1 MENQILNGEGQ
12 KPPGAGVAKSSLE
25 AGERDFAVG
34 GGGRAPAGSVGANVM
49 GGGAELSV
57 DGPTAEDL
65 EMAGNLR
72 TVLHR
77 VIKILRRE
85 TRNDAELSLTERS
98 TLGMLYNH
106 GELLPSDIAK
116 LEKVSTQSISQV
128 VNHLF
133 ELNYIYKNPSTEDKR
148 KVLLSLTPAGK
159 AYVEQLR
166 KDKQEW
172 LAHALHERVSAEEK
186 VQLVAALKVLTK
198 LVEE

>member
-1 MENQILNGEGQ
+1 MEDKFLGGI
-12 KPPGAGVAKSSLE
+12 GA
-25 AGERDFAVG
+25 
-34 GGGRAPAGSVGANVM
+34 
-49 GGGAELSV
+49 GGAELDL
-57 DGPTAEDL
+57 DGPTGQDL
-65 EMAGNLR
+65 EIAGNLR

-116 LEKVSTQSISQV
+116 MEKVSTQSVSQV

-159 AYVEQLR
+159 GYVEQLR

-172 LAHALHERVSAEEK
+172 LAHALHEKVSPEEK
-186 VQLVAALKVLTK
+186 EQIVAALKVLAK
-198 LVEE
+198 LVDE

>member
-1 MENQILNGEGQ
+1 MENKFSHWVGGAKSPLATEGQGFTGGGEG
-12 KPPGAGVAKSSLE
+12 P
-25 AGERDFAVG
+25 
-34 GGGRAPAGSVGANVM
+34 
-49 GGGAELSV
+49 
-57 DGPTAEDL
+57 DGPTAQDL
-65 EMAGNLR
+65 EIAGNLR

-77 VIKILRRE
+77 VVKILRRE
-85 TRNDAELSLTERS
+85 TRNGAELSETERS

-116 LEKVSTQSISQV
+116 MEKVSTQSVSQV

-159 AYVEQLR
+159 AYVEQRR

-172 LAHALHERVSAEEK
+172 LAHALHEKVSPEEK
-186 VQLVAALKVLTK
+186 AQIVAALKVLTK
-198 LVEE
+198 LVDE

>member
-1 MENQILNGEGQ
+1 MENEILNG
-12 KPPGAGVAKSSLE
+12 
-25 AGERDFAVG
+25 VG
-34 GGGRAPAGSVGANVM
+34 GAKFSLGFGEHGSVG
-49 GGGAELSV
+49 GAEGP
-57 DGPTAEDL
+57 DGPTAQDL
-65 EMAGNLR
+65 EIAGNLR

-116 LEKVSTQSISQV
+116 MEKVSTQSVSQV

-172 LAHALHERVSAEEK
+172 LAHALHEKVSAEEK
-186 VQLVAALKVLTK
+186 EQLIAALKVLVK
-198 LVEE
+198 LVDE

>member
-1 MENQILNGEGQ
+1 MENQIIKEGEGQ
-12 KPPGAGVAKSSLE
+12 RALTHG
-25 AGERDFAVG
+25 VG
-34 GGGRAPAGSVGANVM
+34 GIGS
-49 GGGAELSV
+49 AE
-57 DGPTAEDL
+57 GPTAQDL
-65 EMAGNLR
+65 EIAGNLR

-106 GELLPSDIAK
+106 GELLPSDIARM
-116 LEKVSTQSISQV
+116 EKVSTQSVSQV

-166 KDKQEW
+166 RDKQEW
-172 LAHALHERVSAEEK
+172 LAHALHEKVSPEEK
-186 VQLVAALKVLTK
+186 EQLIAALKVLVK
-198 LVEE
+198 LVDE

>member
-1 MENQILNGEGQ
+1 MNKEVVDEM
-12 KPPGAGVAKSSLE
+12 
-25 AGERDFAVG
+25 G
-34 GGGRAPAGSVGANVM
+34 GGGVEVVGF
-49 GGGAELSV
+49 GGGELGQ
-57 DGPTAEDL
+57 DGPTALDL
-65 EMAGNLR
+65 EIAGNLR

-116 LEKVSTQSISQV
+116 MEKVSTQSVSQV

-133 ELNYIYKNPSTEDKR
+133 ELNYIYKNASTADKR
-148 KVLLSLTPAGK
+148 KVLLSLTAAGK

-172 LAHALHERVSAEEK
+172 LAHALHERVSLEEK
-186 VQLVAALKVLTK
+186 AQIVAALKVLAK
-198 LVEE
+198 LVDE

>member
-1 MENQILNGEGQ
+1 MENQIFSGV
-12 KPPGAGVAKSSLE
+12 GAPES
-25 AGERDFAVG
+25 VG
-34 GGGRAPAGSVGANVM
+34 GGGGGQASLGA
-49 GGGAELSV
+49 GGAELGL
-57 DGPTAEDL
+57 DGPTAQDL
-65 EMAGNLR
+65 EIAGNLR

-116 LEKVSTQSISQV
+116 MEKVSTQSVSQV

-133 ELNYIYKNPSTEDKR
+133 ELNYIYKNPSTEDRR

-159 AYVEQLR
+159 SYVEQLR

-172 LAHALHERVSAEEK
+172 LAHALHEKVSPEEK
-186 VQLVAALKVLTK
+186 EQIVAALKVLAK
-198 LVEE
+198 LVDE